1 MRLLALLLPL
11 CLAAVPPPDD
21 TWRTIILRPITNVV
35 YMPGS
40 EVELFVIHKDGG
52 TTLLPK
58 LTYLRLDGWVG
69 GGPILSHNMSFQV
82 GNQDLESQWI
92 DKNGLM
98 HRVVTKCTRGEKPEK
113 CLARHTK
120 MVLLMMKQFPVAQ
133 IIR

>member
-11 CLAAVPPPDD
+11 CLAAVPLDD
-21 TWRTIILRPITNVV
+21 DDWRTITLRPIANVV
-35 YMPGS
+35 YLPGS

-69 GGPILSHNMSFQV
+69 GGPILSHNMSFAV
-82 GNQDLESQWI
+82 GSQDLETQWI

-98 HRVVTKCTRGEKPEK
+98 HRVVTKCSRTEKREK
-113 CLARHTK
+113 CVARHAR
-120 MVLLMMKQFPVAQ
+120 MVTLMMRAYPVAQ